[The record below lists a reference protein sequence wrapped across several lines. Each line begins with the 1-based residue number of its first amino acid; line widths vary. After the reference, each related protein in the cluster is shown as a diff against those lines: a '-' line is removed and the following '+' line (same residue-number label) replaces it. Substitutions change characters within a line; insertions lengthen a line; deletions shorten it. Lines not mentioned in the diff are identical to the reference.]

1 MAAVDYLRDQ
11 GLSVRRVGMRVV
23 IGPKAMITDDVRKYV
38 KTHRLALLAELAAN
52 DGVER
57 RCAWTVLVP
66 GYRPFTM
73 IGEPITHAEALA
85 DAGARWPGAEVQP

>member
-23 IGPKAMITDDVRKYV
+23 IGPKAKITDDVRKYV
-38 KTHRLALLAELAAN
+38 KTHRLSLLAELAAN

-73 IGEPITHAEALA
+73 IGEPITHTEALA
-85 DAGARWPGAEVQP
+85 DAGARWPGAEVRP